1 MNMNK
6 EEIWQAVLGNLGV
19 ILSEANFSTWFK
31 DSFIIDVGES
41 TVLVG
46 VPSGFAKE
54 WLEDKYLKEI
64 KESLA
69 KITQKEREVVFKI
82 TTIKPPLTLGKE
94 IGHNEFAPS
103 FAIEDG
109 ATKTL
114 NRRYTFDTF
123 VVGNSNRLAFAA
135 AQAVAEKPG
144 QAHNPL
150 FIYGG
155 VGLGKTH
162 LAQAIG
168 HKIHQF
174 FPKLKILY
182 VSAELFTNEF
192 VQSISQGKMDEF
204 KNTYRGIDVL
214 LVDDIQFLSQKEG
227 TQQEFFHTF
236 NALHQ
241 KNRQI
246 VMTADRLPKAIP
258 SLEERLSS
266 RFGMGM
272 VADIQSPNLEMR
284 VAILRNKCDELDK
297 VIPEEVLD
305 FIAQNVQKNIRD
317 LEGALTRLIAH
328 SQLNQQDFSVEMAK
342 EALENI
348 LTTTPAKNLSIEK
361 IIKTVCQFFN
371 LQEKE
376 VLNTRRHKE
385 IVYPRQ
391 LIMYLLREELGLSFP
406 YIGRLLG
413 GKDHTTIMHGCQKI
427 NKEKNK
433 NEKTSS
439 EIISLKEQLYQ
450 SF

>member
-1 MNMNK
+1 MNK
-6 EEIWQAVLGNLGV
+6 EEIWQAALGNLGV

-31 DSFIIDVGES
+31 DTFIIEMGEN

-69 KITQKEREVVFKI
+69 KITEKEREVIFKI
-82 TTIKPPLTLGKE
+82 TSIKPPSLIKE
-94 IGHNEFAPS
+94 TKDNEKTAVADLES
-103 FAIEDG
+103 E
-109 ATKTL
+109 TVKTL
-114 NRRYTFDTF
+114 NQRYTFNNF

-168 HKIHQF
+168 HKIHLF
-174 FPKLKILY
+174 LPKLKILY

-192 VQSISQGKMDEF
+192 VQSISQGKMNEF
-204 KNTYRGIDVL
+204 KKNYRDIDVL

-236 NALHQ
+236 NTLHQ

-258 SLEERLSS
+258 ALEERLSS

-272 VADIQSPNLEMR
+272 VADIQPPNLEMR
-284 VAILRNKCDELDK
+284 VAILRNKCEELDK

-305 FIAQNVQKNIRD
+305 FVAQNVQKNIRD

-328 SQLNQQDFSVEMAK
+328 CELNQQDFSVEVAK
-342 EALENI
+342 GALENI
-348 LTTTPAKNLSIEK
+348 LTTTVTKNLSVEK
-361 IIKTVCQFFN
+361 VIKMVCQFFN
-371 LQEKE
+371 LPEKDA
-376 VLNTRRHKE
+376 LNTRRHKE

-391 LIMYLLREELGLSFP
+391 IIMYLLREELGLSYP
-406 YIGRLLG
+406 SIGRVLG
-413 GKDHTTIMHGCQKI
+413 GKDHTTIMHGCHKI
-427 NKEKNK
+427 EKEKNK
-433 NEKTSS
+433 NEKTAS
-439 EIISLKEQLYQ
+439 EITSLKEQLYQ